1 MEAARSATEHPSPPS
16 RGRGLGG
23 WLQERFI
30 RWALRVRPPEPA
42 PVILTQRRVYV
53 LPTRAGVGYAASL
66 VVMLLGAMN
75 YNLSLGYALTFL
87 LAGLGV
93 TAILHTF
100 RNLAHLS
107 LAPGRVEPVFAGDNA
122 RFTLLLHNARADER
136 RQVQVRLV
144 GGMPEIL
151 DVPARSSAAARL
163 AVPATARGWLSLPR
177 VTLDTHWPLGLIR
190 AWAYAVPDMRCL
202 VYPRPANATV
212 PPPPTFGGHAGDAA
226 RNPSGSED
234 FLALRGHQ
242 LADPPRHVAWKTA
255 ARLGADAP
263 LMTKQYADPA
273 AQTVWLDWDVLPAAM
288 PVEER
293 LSWLTRW
300 VLDAHAAG
308 LSWGLRLPAAQLAPA
323 GGDAHLHTCLRRLAL
338 HPSAEPPQG
347 GRAPPV
353 GGSEPGLRAW
363 GAGNGKE

>member
-1 MEAARSATEHPSPPS
+1 MRIAAA
-16 RGRGLGG
+16 
-23 WLQERFI
+23 LQDRFI

-53 LPTRAGVGYAASL
+53 LPTRAGIGYAASL
-66 VVMLLGAMN
+66 LVMLLGAMN

-107 LAPGRVEPVFAGDNA
+107 IAPGRVEPVFAGDSA
-122 RFTLLLHNARADER
+122 RFTLLLHNTRSDER
-136 RQVQVRLV
+136 RQIQLRLAS
-144 GGMPEIL
+144 GSSEIL
-151 DVPARSSAAARL
+151 DVPAHSSTATRL
-163 AVPATARGWLSLPR
+163 AVPATDRGWLGLPR
-177 VTLDTHWPLGLIR
+177 VTLDTQWPLGLIR

-202 VYPRPANATV
+202 VYPRPAGGAV
-212 PPPPTFGGHAGDAA
+212 PPPPTFGGSAGDAA
-226 RNPSGSED
+226 HNPLGSED

-273 AQTVWLDWDVLPAAM
+273 AQTMWFDWDALPTAM
-288 PVEER
+288 PIEER

-308 LSWGLRLPAAQLAPA
+308 LSWGLRLPGAQLAPA
-323 GGDAHLHTCLRRLAL
+323 GGEAHLHACLRRLAL
-338 HPSAEPPQG
+338 H
-347 GRAPPV
+347 
-353 GGSEPGLRAW
+353 
-363 GAGNGKE
+363 GKE